1 MIALRSEG
9 SRPGG
14 ARLVGITATDKN
26 LQLDKLLHEAQKELQ
41 LLRHEVDRYKLAFD
55 SARMLIGHEY
65 VKPLTA
71 ISGYVELLESELEGS
86 IDERKQRYLEKAKSA
101 VARLEELIDSTVQML
116 HIGSNIERIYSVEN
130 VDPRKMMEA
139 MRERLG
145 DAGGRIKIDIPEEID
160 SVPLRR
166 RGLEIVIENLVSNA
180 LKHSGA
186 SKDVDVSISVI
197 EERRRGSEGKLL
209 LVCVEDSGEGIPEEE
224 LKNVFDRF
232 YRGAGARE
240 REGFGLGLAL
250 VKSIITIMNG
260 EIGIESEVG
269 KGTRVTF
276 TVPVLDESREVPETV
291 G

>member
-1 MIALRSEG
+1 M
-9 SRPGG
+9 
-14 ARLVGITATDKN
+14 TDNDLK
-26 LQLDKLLHEAQKELQ
+26 LDKLLHEAQEELQ

-71 ISGYVELLESELEGS
+71 ISGYVELLESDFDGS
-86 IDERKQRYLEKAKSA
+86 IDEKKQRYLEKVKSA
-101 VARLEELIDSTVQML
+101 VTRLDELIDSTVQMMQ
-116 HIGSNIERIYSVEN
+116 IGSNVERIYAAEN
-130 VDPRKMMEA
+130 VDLSKMMKA
-139 MRERLG
+139 IRERLG
-145 DAGGRIKIDIPEEID
+145 DKEGRIRSNIPRELGDI
-160 SVPLRR
+160 PLRR

-209 LVCVEDSGEGIPEEE
+209 LVSVEDRGEGIPEEE
-224 LKNVFDRF
+224 LGKVFDRF
-232 YRGAGARE
+232 YRGSSAKG

-260 EIGIESEVG
+260 QINIGNAG
-269 KGTRVTF
+269 NLYG
-276 TVPVLDESREVPETV
+276 PCSRRFP
-291 G
+291 

>member
-1 MIALRSEG
+1 M
-9 SRPGG
+9 
-14 ARLVGITATDKN
+14 VGITATDKN

-130 VDPRKMMEA
+130 VELRKMMEA

-186 SKDVDVSISVI
+186 SKDVGVSISVI

-260 EIGIESEVG
+260 EISIESEVG

-276 TVPVLDESREVPETV
+276 TVPVLDESREVPETI